1 MSDTLLAGYGMISV
15 HTVHAYR
22 PTSHPR
28 GAYSAV
34 YNLGN
39 PPRWWWFIIPVPYCY
54 STNYD
59 TNNISHI
66 TTTKYLRR
74 IVHTFPKAQHTNN
87 QKKKNN
93 QKKAIMVFVLGIIL
107 ACLSLPLVIY
117 AGERTTGR
125 RIPRPQIFRSLS
137 APDPYTKQER
147 ESSPAPPARRQ
158 TMDSPRRADT
168 TRSDTSWRTT
178 STGET
183 YVREVSLGID

>member
-1 MSDTLLAGYGMISV
+1 MVIAHHTGIILLLYKLRYK
-15 HTVHAYR
+15 HLAYN
-22 PTSHPR
+22 H
-28 GAYSAV
+28 
-34 YNLGN
+34 NQ
-39 PPRWWWFIIPVPYCY
+39 IPKKGGPYLPQR
-54 STNYD
+54 TA
-59 TNNISHI
+59 HEQ
-66 TTTKYLRR
+66 
-74 IVHTFPKAQHTNN
+74 PKKQP
-87 QKKKNN
+87 KKT
-93 QKKAIMVFVLGIIL
+93 IMVFVLGIIL

-137 APDPYTKQER
+137 APDPFTKQER